1 MSRVRTRPTRDDTR
15 EKLFEAAARVFEEQG
30 IGGAS
35 IEAIAAAAGFTR
47 GAFYSNFKSKDELI
61 IAMLE
66 DHVEQSI
73 RRNLDLLAR
82 HKNLA
87 DFIDA
92 LKTMDRSRQD
102 PLGRSPLLHMEMI
115 LFVAR
120 AEKRRPELA
129 KRLRARRKLITDIVE
144 TTLKNSGRNGS
155 LNPTWTGAI
164 LLALEDGFRLHRLID
179 PETTPADSFLRAIG
193 DLQRAIGIRRPDERC
208 DSGRFS
214 AALAPACALCNW
226 PGDRAHLARATPCQ
240 IAKRGQRADGDADRK
255 GDGVIAGEV
264 VQQAG
269 DPGTRGAAGERRQHD
284 GAEDAA
290 VMLALKDLQH
300 HRAHDRG
307 QAVAERAL
315 RQAS

>member
-47 GAFYSNFKSKDELI
+47 GAFYSNFTSKDELI

-73 RRNLDLLAR
+73 RRNLDLLAK
-82 HKNLA
+82 HENIAGFLE
-87 DFIDA
+87 A
-92 LKTMDRSRQD
+92 LKTMDRNRQD

-129 KRLRARRKLITDIVE
+129 KRLRARRQLITDIVE
-144 TTLKNSGRNGS
+144 TTLKKTGRKAA
-155 LNPTWTGAI
+155 LNPAWTGAV

-193 DLQRAIGIRRPDERC
+193 DLQRAVGVA
-208 DSGRFS
+208 S
-214 AALAPACALCNW
+214 A
-226 PGDRAHLARATPCQ
+226 
-240 IAKRGQRADGDADRK
+240 
-255 GDGVIAGEV
+255 
-264 VQQAG
+264 
-269 DPGTRGAAGERRQHD
+269 
-284 GAEDAA
+284 
-290 VMLALKDLQH
+290 
-300 HRAHDRG
+300 
-307 QAVAERAL
+307 
-315 RQAS
+315 

>member
-15 EKLFEAAARVFEEQG
+15 EKLFEAAARIFEEQG

-47 GAFYSNFKSKDELI
+47 GAFYSNFTSKDELI
-61 IAMLE
+61 VAMLG

-82 HKNLA
+82 HENIA
-87 DFIDA
+87 GFIEA
-92 LKTMDRSRQD
+92 LKTMDRNRQD

-129 KRLRARRKLITDIVE
+129 ERLRARRQLITDIVE
-144 TTLKNSGRNGS
+144 TTLKKTGRKGY
-155 LNPTWTGAI
+155 LNPAWTGAI

-193 DLQRAIGIRRPDERC
+193 DLQRAVGIA
-208 DSGRFS
+208 S
-214 AALAPACALCNW
+214 A
-226 PGDRAHLARATPCQ
+226 
-240 IAKRGQRADGDADRK
+240 
-255 GDGVIAGEV
+255 
-264 VQQAG
+264 
-269 DPGTRGAAGERRQHD
+269 
-284 GAEDAA
+284 
-290 VMLALKDLQH
+290 
-300 HRAHDRG
+300 
-307 QAVAERAL
+307 
-315 RQAS
+315 

>member
-15 EKLFEAAARVFEEQG
+15 EKLFEAAARVFEDQG

-73 RRNLDLLAR
+73 LRIRNLLER

-87 DFIDA
+87 DFIEA
-92 LKTMDRSRQD
+92 LKTMGRSQQD

-129 KRLRARRKLITDIVE
+129 KRLRARRKLVTDIIE
-144 TTLKNSGRNGS
+144 TTARNSGRTVI
-155 LNPTWTGAI
+155 LNPAWAGA
-164 LLALEDGFRLHRLID
+164 LVLALEDGFRLHRLID
-179 PETTPADSFLRAIG
+179 PETTPPDSFFRAIG
-193 DLQRAIGIRRPDERC
+193 DLQRAMGI
-208 DSGRFS
+208 SS
-214 AALAPACALCNW
+214 A
-226 PGDRAHLARATPCQ
+226 
-240 IAKRGQRADGDADRK
+240 
-255 GDGVIAGEV
+255 
-264 VQQAG
+264 
-269 DPGTRGAAGERRQHD
+269 
-284 GAEDAA
+284 
-290 VMLALKDLQH
+290 
-300 HRAHDRG
+300 
-307 QAVAERAL
+307 
-315 RQAS
+315 

>member
-1 MSRVRTRPTRDDTR
+1 VRTRPTRDDTR

-47 GAFYSNFKSKDELI
+47 GAFYSNFTGKDELI

-73 RRNLDLLAR
+73 RRNLDLLAD
-82 HKNLA
+82 HKDPA

-129 KRLRARRKLITDIVE
+129 KRLRARRKLIADIVE
-144 TTLKNSGRNGS
+144 TTSRDSGRSVS
-155 LNPTWTGAI
+155 LSPIWNGAI

-179 PETTPADSFLRAIG
+179 PETTPADSFLRTIG
-193 DLQRAIGIRRPDERC
+193 DLQRWESCRR
-208 DSGRFS
+208 
-214 AALAPACALCNW
+214 
-226 PGDRAHLARATPCQ
+226 
-240 IAKRGQRADGDADRK
+240 
-255 GDGVIAGEV
+255 GE
-264 VQQAG
+264 
-269 DPGTRGAAGERRQHD
+269 
-284 GAEDAA
+284 
-290 VMLALKDLQH
+290 K
-300 HRAHDRG
+300 
-307 QAVAERAL
+307 
-315 RQAS
+315 S

>member
-1 MSRVRTRPTRDDTR
+1 MSRVRTRPTRDATR
-15 EKLFEAAARVFEEQG
+15 EKLFEAAATVFEVQG

-82 HKNLA
+82 HQNLA
-87 DFIDA
+87 DFLDA

-129 KRLRARRKLITDIVE
+129 KRLRTRRKLIAEIVE
-144 TTLKNSGRNGS
+144 TTLKNSGNTPRNAE
-155 LNPTWTGAI
+155 WTAAI
-164 LLALEDGFRLHRLID
+164 VLALDDGFRLHRLID
-179 PETTPADSFLRAIG
+179 PETTPADSFLRAIS
-193 DLQRAIGIRRPDERC
+193 DLQRAIGA
-208 DSGRFS
+208 SS
-214 AALAPACALCNW
+214 A
-226 PGDRAHLARATPCQ
+226 
-240 IAKRGQRADGDADRK
+240 
-255 GDGVIAGEV
+255 
-264 VQQAG
+264 
-269 DPGTRGAAGERRQHD
+269 
-284 GAEDAA
+284 
-290 VMLALKDLQH
+290 
-300 HRAHDRG
+300 
-307 QAVAERAL
+307 
-315 RQAS
+315 

>member
-15 EKLFEAAARVFEEQG
+15 DKLFEAAARVFEEQG

-73 RRNLDLLAR
+73 GRIRDLLEK

-87 DFIDA
+87 DFIEA
-92 LKTMDRSRQD
+92 LKTMNRSQQD

-129 KRLRARRKLITDIVE
+129 KRLRARRKLVTDIIE
-144 TTLKNSGRNGS
+144 TTAKNSGRTTI
-155 LNPTWTGAI
+155 LNPAWAGA
-164 LLALEDGFRLHRLID
+164 LVLALEDGFRLHRLID
-179 PETTPADSFLRAIG
+179 PETTPADSFLRVIG
-193 DLQRAIGIRRPDERC
+193 DLQK
-208 DSGRFS
+208 
-214 AALAPACALCNW
+214 AAAFAPRIC
-226 PGDRAHLARATPCQ
+226 PT
-240 IAKRGQRADGDADRK
+240 
-255 GDGVIAGEV
+255 
-264 VQQAG
+264 
-269 DPGTRGAAGERRQHD
+269 
-284 GAEDAA
+284 
-290 VMLALKDLQH
+290 
-300 HRAHDRG
+300 
-307 QAVAERAL
+307 
-315 RQAS
+315 

>member
-30 IGGAS
+30 IGSAS
-35 IEAIAAAAGFTR
+35 IEVIAAAAGFTR

-73 RRNLDLLAR
+73 RRNLDLLAL

-92 LKTMDRSRQD
+92 LKNVDRSQQD

-115 LFVAR
+115 LFVTR
-120 AEKRRPELA
+120 AEKRRPDLA
-129 KRLRARRKLITDIVE
+129 KRLRARRKLIADIIEV
-144 TTLKNSGRNGS
+144 TVKGSGKNGP

-193 DLQRAIGIRRPDERC
+193 DLQRAMGIS
-208 DSGRFS
+208 SG
-214 AALAPACALCNW
+214 
-226 PGDRAHLARATPCQ
+226 
-240 IAKRGQRADGDADRK
+240 
-255 GDGVIAGEV
+255 
-264 VQQAG
+264 
-269 DPGTRGAAGERRQHD
+269 
-284 GAEDAA
+284 
-290 VMLALKDLQH
+290 
-300 HRAHDRG
+300 
-307 QAVAERAL
+307 
-315 RQAS
+315 

>member
-1 MSRVRTRPTRDDTR
+1 MSRLRTRPTRDDTR
-15 EKLFEAAARVFEEQG
+15 DKLFEAAARMFEEQG

-73 RRNLDLLAR
+73 RRNLDLLDR
-82 HKNLA
+82 HKKLA

-92 LKTMDRSRQD
+92 LKNMDRSRQD

-120 AEKRRPELA
+120 AEKRRPDLA

-144 TTLKNSGRNGS
+144 TTLKNSGRNGA

-164 LLALEDGFRLHRLID
+164 VLALEDGFRLHRLID
-179 PETTPADSFLRAIG
+179 PETTPADSFLRAIS
-193 DLQRAIGIRRPDERC
+193 DLQRAIGI
-208 DSGRFS
+208 SS
-214 AALAPACALCNW
+214 A
-226 PGDRAHLARATPCQ
+226 
-240 IAKRGQRADGDADRK
+240 
-255 GDGVIAGEV
+255 
-264 VQQAG
+264 
-269 DPGTRGAAGERRQHD
+269 
-284 GAEDAA
+284 
-290 VMLALKDLQH
+290 
-300 HRAHDRG
+300 
-307 QAVAERAL
+307 
-315 RQAS
+315 

>member
-1 MSRVRTRPTRDDTR
+1 MSRVRTRPTRDDTC

-47 GAFYSNFKSKDELI
+47 GAFYSNFNSKDELI
-61 IAMLE
+61 IAMIE

-92 LKTMDRSRQD
+92 LRNMDRSRQD

-129 KRLRARRKLITDIVE
+129 KRLRARRKLVADIVE
-144 TTLKNSGRNGS
+144 TTLRNSGRNPA
-155 LNPTWTGAI
+155 LNPTWTAAI
-164 LLALEDGFRLHRLID
+164 VLALEDGFRLHRLID
-179 PETTPADSFLRAIG
+179 PETTPSDSFLRAIT
-193 DLQRAIGIRRPDERC
+193 DLQRAIGI
-208 DSGRFS
+208 
-214 AALAPACALCNW
+214 AP
-226 PGDRAHLARATPCQ
+226 
-240 IAKRGQRADGDADRK
+240 
-255 GDGVIAGEV
+255 
-264 VQQAG
+264 
-269 DPGTRGAAGERRQHD
+269 
-284 GAEDAA
+284 
-290 VMLALKDLQH
+290 
-300 HRAHDRG
+300 
-307 QAVAERAL
+307 
-315 RQAS
+315 S

>member
-1 MSRVRTRPTRDDTR
+1 MSRVRIRPTRDDTR

-30 IGGAS
+30 IGTAS
-35 IEAIAAAAGFTR
+35 IEIIAAAACFTR

-73 RRNLDLLAR
+73 SRIHDLLDR
-82 HKNLA
+82 HKSLD

-92 LKTMDRSRQD
+92 LKTMDRTRQD

-129 KRLRARRKLITDIVE
+129 ERLKARRKMISDIVE
-144 TTLKNSGRNGS
+144 IASRNGVHEGVR
-155 LNPTWTGAI
+155 NAPWTGAI

-193 DLQRAIGIRRPDERC
+193 DLQRAIGTSSPE
-208 DSGRFS
+208 
-214 AALAPACALCNW
+214 
-226 PGDRAHLARATPCQ
+226 
-240 IAKRGQRADGDADRK
+240 AK
-255 GDGVIAGEV
+255 
-264 VQQAG
+264 
-269 DPGTRGAAGERRQHD
+269 
-284 GAEDAA
+284 
-290 VMLALKDLQH
+290 L
-300 HRAHDRG
+300 HR
-307 QAVAERAL
+307 
-315 RQAS
+315 

>member
-47 GAFYSNFKSKDELI
+47 GAFYSNFTSKDELI

-73 RRNLDLLAR
+73 RRNLDLLAK
-82 HKNLA
+82 HENIAGFLE
-87 DFIDA
+87 A
-92 LKTMDRSRQD
+92 LKTMDRNRQD

-129 KRLRARRKLITDIVE
+129 KRLRARRQLITDIVE
-144 TTLKNSGRNGS
+144 TTLKRTGRKAA
-155 LNPTWTGAI
+155 LNPAWTGAV

-193 DLQRAIGIRRPDERC
+193 DLQRAVGVA
-208 DSGRFS
+208 S
-214 AALAPACALCNW
+214 A
-226 PGDRAHLARATPCQ
+226 
-240 IAKRGQRADGDADRK
+240 
-255 GDGVIAGEV
+255 
-264 VQQAG
+264 
-269 DPGTRGAAGERRQHD
+269 
-284 GAEDAA
+284 
-290 VMLALKDLQH
+290 
-300 HRAHDRG
+300 
-307 QAVAERAL
+307 
-315 RQAS
+315 

>member
-35 IEAIAAAAGFTR
+35 IEAIAAAAGLTR

-82 HKNLA
+82 HKNLS

-120 AEKRRPELA
+120 AEKRRPDLA

-144 TTLKNSGRNGS
+144 TASKNSGQNVS

-193 DLQRAIGIRRPDERC
+193 DLQRAMGI
-208 DSGRFS
+208 S
-214 AALAPACALCNW
+214 PA
-226 PGDRAHLARATPCQ
+226 
-240 IAKRGQRADGDADRK
+240 
-255 GDGVIAGEV
+255 
-264 VQQAG
+264 
-269 DPGTRGAAGERRQHD
+269 
-284 GAEDAA
+284 
-290 VMLALKDLQH
+290 
-300 HRAHDRG
+300 
-307 QAVAERAL
+307 
-315 RQAS
+315 